1 MNMWME
7 LLLKRYFRWTVLVV
21 VLIFVGLGY
30 SFLLANK
37 ISAIQ
42 TVAVSEKKQAENT
55 LKTQKT
61 LRDSLKVSLKK
72 YSDIFTAP
80 NLEKINA
87 VLPEKA
93 EFPTILLTVQN
104 VVASAGYSLDAIAVS
119 PVATSATTTPT
130 LDTTQTQG
138 IISQINTIPNLN
150 AYDLSISI
158 TGPGGY
164 NEFKKMIDAFEQSQQ
179 LFDVLSLNYS
189 AVQASS
195 GGTSTVAPTY
205 ALTVRTYAYS
215 KKTP

>member
-1 MNMWME
+1 ME

-119 PVATSATTTPT
+119 PVATSATTPT